1 MSDNKISGKRKK
13 DYVTRVALGLFVF
26 IILFELLIVTWLPR
40 QLMNE
45 KVWEREIAYQEVVDL
60 QDILRRRIK
69 GGLDTKNKWQEGESK
84 MALDCLNEFAKY
96 MRLHQA
102 DMNREQIGELYEK
115 LRAFERR
122 FNEWSKGKYS
132 VGFEKLDVNPVLKN
146 SLAEFEK
153 HEQKNSKK

>member
-1 MSDNKISGKRKK
+1 MSDNKILGKRKK

-26 IILFELLIVTWLPR
+26 IIVFELLIVTWLPR
-40 QLMNE
+40 KLMNE
-45 KVWEREIAYQEVVDL
+45 KVWEREIAYQEVADL
-60 QDILRRRIK
+60 EDILRRRIK
-69 GGLDTKNKWQEGESK
+69 GGLKTKNKWQEGESK

-96 MRLHQA
+96 MRLHQV

-122 FNEWSKGKYS
+122 FNDWSKGKYS

-153 HEQKNSKK
+153 NEQKNSKK